1 MECLECGEE
10 INDKTE
16 SCLCLT
22 CAANLKEY
30 SGHDVLSFICGNEP
44 YRKRIEN
51 TWNLEDFREDYDN

>member
-22 CAANLKEY
+22 CASNLREY
-30 SGHDVLSFICGNEP
+30 SGHDVLSFINGGKH
-44 YRKRIEN
+44 YRRRISGQ
-51 TWNLEDFREDYDN
+51 WNLEDFREEDDN